1 MEQLRDLRTYLLA
14 MQPSDVLDIVLVASL
29 IYALLYVVRGTR
41 AVQLLRGILLVVL
54 LAYLFSQVVSLPAF
68 RWLVQILLL
77 PFLVSLPVIF
87 QPELRRA
94 LERLGR
100 AGLFLSRPHDAGA
113 DSIVTVV
120 ALAAGRLSESRHGAL
135 IVLERETGLDDLV
148 ERGVRLDAVATVDLL
163 TQIFYPNSPLH
174 DGAVIIRNG
183 RIAAARVVLPLGDP
197 RVDDRGL
204 GTRHLAAL
212 ALTESSDALAV
223 IVSEETG
230 IIALARDGD
239 IVRHLDEGEL
249 SRLLYRAMAAPSRP
263 GDRILRA
270 RGRAEEEP
278 ATPPVIAD
286 GPGGERVLAVTE
298 DRP

>member
-1 MEQLRDLRTYLLA
+1 MEQLGDLWTYLLA
-14 MQPSDVLDIVLVASL
+14 MRPSDVLDIFLVATL

-41 AVQLLRGILLVVL
+41 AVQLLRGILLIVL

-100 AGLFLSRPHDAGA
+100 AGLFLNRTHDPGA

-135 IVLERETGLDDLV
+135 VVLERDTGLDDLV
-148 ERGVRLDAVATVDLL
+148 ERGVPLDAVATVDLL

-174 DGAVIIRNG
+174 DGAVIVRNG

-197 RVDDRGL
+197 RLDDRGL

-212 ALTESSDALAV
+212 ALTESTDALAV
-223 IVSEETG
+223 VVSEETG
-230 IIALARDGD
+230 TIALARDGD
-239 IVRHLDEGEL
+239 MVRHLDEGEL
-249 SRLLYRAMAAPSRP
+249 SRLLYRNLAAPPRTA
-263 GDRILRA
+263 DRILRPLW
-270 RGRAEEEP
+270 RAEGEPTAPAALPEGNGAERMLAATEE
-278 ATPPVIAD
+278 
-286 GPGGERVLAVTE
+286 GG
-298 DRP
+298 